1 MRIVIPIRYKS
12 RIVQVRLSTSPRTS
26 SCVSAGGGGGGGGL
40 LRAQA
45 VQVQVVVVVVVRS
58 SGECSNWSSA
68 MRCGRL
74 GIATLWMLLS

>member
-12 RIVQVRLSTSPRTS
+12 RIVQVRLSISPRTS
-26 SCVSAGGGGGGGGL
+26 SCVSAGGGGGGGL

-74 GIATLWMLLS
+74 GIATLWLLLS

>member
-26 SCVSAGGGGGGGGL
+26 SCVSAGGGGGGGL

-68 MRCGRL
+68 MRRGRL
-74 GIATLWMLLS
+74 GIATLWLLLS